1 MLPELDGKEID
12 NPEVVCYSA
21 HPKNK
26 WSKTKASLYIWLLG
40 QGQMTR
46 RCIVFCHQEP
56 SDLLVGTGK

>member
-26 WSKTKASLYIWLLG
+26 WSKN
-40 QGQMTR
+40 QGLPL
-46 RCIVFCHQEP
+46 H
-56 SDLLVGTGK
+56 LAVGTRPNDQEVHCLLPPRT